1 MRRKA
6 LRARIFWGIVFV
18 VLLTAGILAIVHF
31 TSNKPGGTLAEASV
45 VRASLSSNLS
55 SSGVVRDVSVST
67 KVPLAALTV
76 EDLESLSDIE
86 ANDYTV
92 NLVTLLGEG
101 SQGPVLY
108 RVKWVNEEYAAK
120 KTTFRTTEE
129 DVDLMRLAP
138 IYFDWEKAA
147 EHYAIEVSLGT
158 TEAENVREYVL
169 ALLLREGISSADPA
183 VFPDEFWREDT
194 TAELTVGTGVLAEMI
209 LAELPHLEDVKYT
222 VSGLVAREGEV
233 LVLDNNLFTVE
244 YSELFV
250 SFALSEYDVAGIHK
264 RMRDGERV
272 YASVGINALSGRE
285 TIAEIVKIE
294 GGSSSSGIS
303 YFTLLGRLV
312 FPEITAQA
320 DGTEHGDYQYYDDFL
335 DDATVSYLGVDLSD
349 NLRPEEV
356 LANYSVT
363 VTAQKTVVPNA
374 LVVPTK
380 CIYYDDAKKPYVIV
394 LDADKKEK
402 RVYIKITL
410 STGTDAA
417 VTAADGYTLNE
428 GDVLRYTAESTLIGS
443 LF

>member
-6 LRARIFWGIVFV
+6 LRTRIFLVILTV
-18 VLLTAGILAIVHF
+18 VLLTAGVLAILHF
-31 TSNKPGGTLAEASV
+31 IPQKPKGTLAEASV

-55 SSGVVRDVSVST
+55 SSGLVRKISVST
-67 KVPLAALTV
+67 KLPLAALTV
-76 EDLESLSDIE
+76 EDPESLSDVV

-108 RVKWVNEEYAAK
+108 RVKWVNEELAAK
-120 KTTFRTTEE
+120 TSTHSTSDTPEE
-129 DVDLMRLAP
+129 LIRLVP
-138 IYFDWEKAA
+138 IYFDWDKAA
-147 EHYAIEVSLGT
+147 EHYALEVSLGT
-158 TEAENVREYVL
+158 TEAKNVREYVL
-169 ALLLREGISSADPA
+169 SLLLREGISDADPA
-183 VFPDEFWREDT
+183 AFPDDFWREDT
-194 TAELTVGTGVLAEMI
+194 AAELSIGTETLAAMVLAD
-209 LAELPHLEDVKYT
+209 LPHLEDVSYT
-222 VSGLVAREGEV
+222 VSGLVARVGEV
-233 LVLDNNLFTVE
+233 LVLDSSLFTVG
-244 YSELFV
+244 YSELFA
-250 SFALSEYDVAGIHK
+250 SFSLSEYDVAGIHK
-264 RMRDGERV
+264 RLRAGERV
-272 YASVGINALSGRE
+272 YAAVGVNALSGRE
-285 TIAEIVKIE
+285 LIAEIVKIE
-294 GGSSSSGIS
+294 GGSSSAGIS

-312 FPEITAQA
+312 FPEITVGG
-320 DGTEHGDYQYYDDFL
+320 DGTERGSYTYYDAFL
-335 DDATVSYLGVDLSD
+335 DDATVTYLGVDLTD

-356 LANYSVT
+356 LSNYSLT
-363 VTAQKTVVPNA
+363 VTAQKAVVPNA

-428 GDVLRYTAESTLIGS
+428 GDVLRYTAEATLIGS